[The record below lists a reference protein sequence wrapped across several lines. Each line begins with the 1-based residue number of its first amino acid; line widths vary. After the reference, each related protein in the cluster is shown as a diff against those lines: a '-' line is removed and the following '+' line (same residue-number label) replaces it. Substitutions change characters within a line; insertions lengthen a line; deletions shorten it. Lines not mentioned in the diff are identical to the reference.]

1 MTSII
6 YLDKIS
12 DKVNR
17 IWQDLSRKR
26 RKVKNKYTR
35 NEKEGRSIKKVD
47 IKNHKK
53 YTMLRQ
59 YI

>member
-53 YTMLRQ
+53 YTMLCQ

>member
-35 NEKEGRSIKKVD
+35 NEKGVRSIKKVD

-53 YTMLRQ
+53 YTTLCQ